1 MGLQTF
7 EYFFM
12 ALKVVLQNCNG
23 FSDKQSSIARRRGQ
37 LKRFF
42 HPTCDRNPKAS
53 NGASKP

>member
-12 ALKVVLQNCNG
+12 ALKVVLQDCNG
-23 FSDKQSSIARRRGQ
+23 FSNNQRKGKQ

-42 HPTCDRNPKAS
+42 QPTCDPNPKAS
-53 NGASKP
+53 NGASEP